1 MSTLEFGLDTFLPVT
16 VDESGQPIGG
26 DQAIRNAVEE
36 AVLAEA
42 VGIDSFNIGEHYR
55 TEFMDSAGHVV
66 LAAIASRTE
75 RIRLGTAVTVLST
88 QDPVRLYT
96 DFATLDAV
104 SNGRAQLIVG
114 RGSLTDSF
122 PLFGFDL
129 ADYEELFEEKLD
141 LLVRLLRE
149 QPVTWSGNF
158 RSALTDQF
166 VSPPI
171 PEGHIPTWVGVGGS
185 PQSVV
190 RAARFGLPLMLAIIA
205 GRPERFAPYVELYKR
220 ALEQHGQPELPDR
233 AALARVRR
241 RDRRGGL
248 EIQWPYYKEQF
259 EWAARERGWRPP
271 TYEQFLAEVDH
282 GSMYVGSPETVA
294 RRIAAVIRTLSLSR
308 FDLHYAIGRV
318 PHDQRMA
325 TIELYGREVI
335 PRVRELLA
343 VAPSRRRAG
352 RRGQELTMTVAAIER
367 TGALAAATSPEVDDL
382 RLGIVGAGKF
392 GTTLARAAVAA
403 GYDVA
408 ISGSGPAD
416 DIALT
421 VDVLAPGARAATT
434 DEVVR
439 HADIIVLAVPTHRFR
454 ELPRDLF
461 AGKILVDAMNYWEP
475 VDGDD
480 PELTTAA
487 GRHQHGRPRALP
499 LRARGQEPQPARLPP
514 ARREPTPE
522 GSTRPHRD
530 RRSRR
535 RPPRGPR
542 RSCGSS
548 TGSGSTRST
557 PGR

>member
-1 MSTLEFGLDTFLPVT
+1 MPTLEFGLDTFLPVT
-16 VDESGQPIGG
+16 VDESGLPISG
-26 DQAIRNAVEE
+26 DQVIRNAVEE

-220 ALEQHGQPELPDR
+220 ALEQHGQPELPIGLHSLGFVAETDDE
-233 AALARVRR
+233 A
-241 RDRRGGL
+241 L

-294 RRIAAVIRTLSLSR
+294 NRIAAVDPHAQPEPVRPALRRRTRPARPAHGHDRALRPRGDPAGTRAARRSSR
-308 FDLHYAIGRV
+308 SG
-318 PHDQRMA
+318 
-325 TIELYGREVI
+325 G
-335 PRVRELLA
+335 
-343 VAPSRRRAG
+343 RAG
-352 RRGQELTMTVAAIER
+352 RRGQELTMAVAATELR
-367 TGALAAATSPEVDDL
+367 RGPRECASPEVDDL
-382 RLGIVGAGKF
+382 RLGIVGAGKL
-392 GTTLARAAVAA
+392 GTTLARAAIAA

-416 DIALT
+416 DIALDGRRARPRRARDDDRRGRT
-421 VDVLAPGARAATT
+421 PRRHHRPGRPHAP
-434 DEVVR
+434 
-439 HADIIVLAVPTHRFR
+439 
-454 ELPRDLF
+454 LPR
-461 AGKILVDAMNYWEP
+461 APTRSVRRQ
-475 VDGDD
+475 D
-480 PELTTAA
+480 PHRRDELLA
-487 GRHQHGRPRALP
+487 
-499 LRARGQEPQPARLPP
+499 ARGR
-514 ARREPTPE
+514 
-522 GSTRPHRD
+522 
-530 RRSRR
+530 RRSRAH
-535 RPPRGPR
+535 RPQQTAPA
-542 RSCGSS
+542 
-548 TGSGSTRST
+548 
-557 PGR
+557 